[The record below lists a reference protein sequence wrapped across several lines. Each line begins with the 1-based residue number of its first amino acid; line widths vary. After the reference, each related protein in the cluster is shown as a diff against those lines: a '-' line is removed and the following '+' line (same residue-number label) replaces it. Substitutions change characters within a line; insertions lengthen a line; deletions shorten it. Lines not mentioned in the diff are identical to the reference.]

1 MTNYDTNKDQTLDD
15 SEAQKLWKDI
25 QSYDYAGVVVG
36 DVAQAKAWIAKFDT
50 NKDGKITVKE
60 LCNALKAE
68 TGALNLAATLPV
80 KKEKKVDEFDQQVQ
94 QVADWIMTN
103 YDTNKD
109 QTLDDSEA
117 QKLWSDVQS
126 YDYAGIVV
134 GDIAQAKA
142 WIAKFDSN
150 KDGKITVGEL
160 CNAIKAEGPIS
171 LKRSKHIDYDFEVP
185 SVPVEIFNATNFTL
199 IAKNT
204 THIKNT
210 TQVKN
215 STHNKNTTHQE
226 SAEDKKLKQYAKW
239 VLDNY
244 DTNKDGQLDESEAQ
258 KLWNDIATYD
268 YSGELIAQV
277 GQIQAWISKFDTN
290 KNGKL
295 TIGELYIAL
304 SKLA

>member
-1 MTNYDTNKDQTLDD
+1 MTNYDVNKDQTLDD
-15 SEAQKLWKDI
+15 KEAQKLWNDI

-36 DVAQAKAWIAKFDT
+36 DVAQAKSWIAKFDT
-50 NKDGKITVKE
+50 NKDGKITVGE
-60 LCNALKAE
+60 LYNALKSE
-68 TGALNLAATLPV
+68 TGAVSFANIPS
-80 KKEKKVDEFDQQVQ
+80 KKVDQFDQKIT
-94 QVADWIMTN
+94 QVAEWIMTN

-117 QKLWSDVQS
+117 QKLWNDVQS

-160 CNAIKAEGPIS
+160 VNAIKAEGPIS
-171 LKRSKHIDYDFEVP
+171 FASQPRYS
-185 SVPVEIFNATNFTL
+185 
-199 IAKNT
+199 
-204 THIKNT
+204 
-210 TQVKN
+210 N
-215 STHNKNTTHQE
+215 STNSTNTIGQAKVATPFE
-226 SAEDKKLKQYAKW
+226 SAEEKKLKQYAKW

-244 DTNKDGQLDESEAQ
+244 DTNKDGQLDETEAR
-258 KLWNDIATYD
+258 KLWNDIASYD
-268 YSGELIAQV
+268 YTGEIIAQV

-295 TIGELYIAL
+295 TIGELYTAL
-304 SKLA
+304 SKFV

>member
-1 MTNYDTNKDQTLDD
+1 MTNYDVNKDQTLDD
-15 SEAQKLWKDI
+15 SEAQKLWNDV
-25 QSYDYAGVVVG
+25 QSYDYAGVVAA
-36 DVAQAKAWIAKFDT
+36 DVAQVKSWIASFDS
-50 NKDGKITVKE
+50 NKDGKITLLE
-60 LCNALKAE
+60 LCNVLKAE
-68 TGALNLAATLPV
+68 TTSFSFASSLPTRRV
-80 KKEKKVDEFDQQVQ
+80 ERVDEFDQQVQ

-117 QKLWSDVQS
+117 QKLWNDVQS

-142 WIAKFDSN
+142 WIAKFDTN

-160 CNAIKAEGPIS
+160 YNAIKAEGPIS
-171 LKRSKHIDYDFEVP
+171 FASQPAYY
-185 SVPVEIFNATNFTL
+185 
-199 IAKNT
+199 
-204 THIKNT
+204 
-210 TQVKN
+210 N
-215 STHNKNTTHQE
+215 STNSTIHHVRAVNSTKTE
-226 SAEDKKLKQYAKW
+226 SAEEKKLKQYAKW

-295 TIGELYIAL
+295 TIGELYMAL
-304 SKLA
+304 SKFV